1 MINFGRGVP
10 SADLID
16 VAGLAQAAGAASTA
30 NADASFG
37 YGSPAGYQ
45 PLREWIAARH
55 GVDAGSVLVTP
66 GAMQAVALAV
76 DLLVGGEDD
85 TAGEVLVDRP
95 TYDMVLRALAARPV
109 TVRQLALGREWVEP
123 VAVPGAAAV
132 RRCVYAVPTF
142 RNPDGA
148 TMALPERELLLERA
162 ALEGSAVIEDDPY
175 QELRFDGPALPPLW
189 RLGGLEQ
196 VVHVSSFSKTVCPG
210 LRVGYVIAD
219 ETRIEGLIAAA
230 NRTYITPSMFAQAV
244 VHRYLLDGGL
254 DAPLQR
260 MRTELAARAEL
271 LCELLSEQLP
281 QARFERP
288 QGGYFV
294 WLRLPS
300 TLTASTLAAAAQR
313 HGVVVAPGSG
323 FLVDGGGEH
332 CVRLCFAAEP
342 PNRIAE
348 GVRRLAAAARE
359 ADTREADT
367 RESGAPGGSQ
377 QAAGRPQ
384 FGEEA
389 VVADPA

>member
-16 VAGLAQAAGAASTA
+16 VAGLARAAGAASTT

-55 GVDAGSVLVTP
+55 GVDAGCVLVTP

-76 DLLVGGEDD
+76 DLLVGAADG
-85 TAGEVLVDRP
+85 TAGGEVLVDRP
-95 TYDMVLRALAARPV
+95 TYDMVLKALAARPV

-123 VAVPGAAAV
+123 GRVPGAAPV

-142 RNPDGA
+142 RNPDGV
-148 TMALPERELLLERA
+148 TMALPARELLLERA
-162 ALEGSAVIEDDPY
+162 ALEGSIVIEDDPY

-196 VVHVSSFSKTVCPG
+196 VVHISSFSKTVCPG

-244 VHRYLLDGGL
+244 AHRYLLDGGL
-254 DAPLQR
+254 DAPLHR

-271 LCELLSEQLP
+271 MCGLLSEQLP
-281 QARFERP
+281 QVRFERP

-294 WLRLPS
+294 WLRLPAALS
-300 TLTASTLAAAAQR
+300 ATALGAAAQR
-313 HGVVVAPGSG
+313 HGVVVAPGTG
-323 FLVDGGGEH
+323 FLVDGGGEE

-348 GVRRLAAAARE
+348 GIRRLAAAARE
-359 ADTREADT
+359 AAVRAVD
-367 RESGAPGGSQ
+367 APGGSQ